1 MILRSILSVIR
12 HLICGNNLNCHMSLN
27 LIYETLWTGVRSDLL
42 ISVQGKLR
50 VFFVRSNSNGSID
63 VKMGGSVL
71 EAK

>member
-1 MILRSILSVIR
+1 
-12 HLICGNNLNCHMSLN
+12 MSLN
-27 LIYETLWTGVRSDLL
+27 LIYETLWAGVRSDLL